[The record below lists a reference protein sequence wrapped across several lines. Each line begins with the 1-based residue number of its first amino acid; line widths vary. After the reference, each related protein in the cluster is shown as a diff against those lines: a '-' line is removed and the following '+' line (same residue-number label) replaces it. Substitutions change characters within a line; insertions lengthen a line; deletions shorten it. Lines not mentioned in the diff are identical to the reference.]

1 MPMHSGSTKQ
11 TPTLSRECRLT
22 DVRSH
27 YAWPACIHLDQ
38 VEGIPRRRFCLE
50 EGECGLE
57 KVEDRSTVP
66 EGVMSHFA

>member
-1 MPMHSGSTKQ
+1 
-11 TPTLSRECRLT
+11 
-22 DVRSH
+22 VRSH

-38 VEGIPRRRFCLE
+38 IEGIPRRRFCLE